1 MLLTKTIEQSLLE
14 VEEETELEEIR
25 NFKADYHRRQ
35 ANLKSSWEEEVKR
48 EIQRIK
54 QKNKALK
61 NAKAKRE

>member
-1 MLLTKTIEQSLLE
+1 
-14 VEEETELEEIR
+14 
-25 NFKADYHRRQ
+25 
-35 ANLKSSWEEEVKR
+35 LKSSWEEEVKR